1 MAVFEANVGSDTG
14 FAPPNALFDVG
25 KVIQTGQGIQNN
37 QLMMQGK
44 QIDLANANMDQVS
57 RAAAGLLAAYPD
69 EASRAAAYPQAVG
82 LLQAQGLARNAPA
95 QYPGEGALR
104 ALVAQSI
111 PAQTQ
116 AEWLAN
122 IQANKAYST
131 ATGTTTGAGTT
142 TTSGTGTTG
151 TPAAPGTIEPTA
163 IASATAVRD
172 GLIKRGM
179 DPVTATAFAANKLHE
194 SGATLNSGPGDG
206 GVSQGNFMWNGDRNT
221 EYQQLYGH
229 TPQGAPLDEQLDFVM
244 HELNG
249 KESNARDAINE
260 AQGVDGKAAAIS
272 RYYLR
277 PKDVV
282 GETQR
287 RAATALQLQRQIAST
302 AQPGAPGG
310 ATAPDVVTGDATRPD
325 LAPPPP
331 GGTAGIPTPYQ
342 ASGGG
347 IGAVLGGTARAA
359 RPAGAPIVTDQPA
372 GGGVVA
378 GPAGTAVVGQP
389 TPPSAAV
396 PGNVGA
402 INAGIARA
410 GGTPAAVATPE
421 PGWGTA
427 IGQYGPQNQ
436 LAPPPAP
443 PPVAQTPP
451 NAATAPTPPQPGVR
465 QPPQPPQPPPAAPL
479 PPPPQMPVLTA
490 RGLTPQQQAQIDAVA
505 STGRMTVQ
513 QRMAAEQ
520 AFVTQN
526 VQLRQQ
532 AFSDYM
538 QQQQLAVQQGTLS
551 NAQAELNLK
560 TWQAAHPV
568 PTTPRFTGNSEAVW
582 NPGTKQ
588 YEPVT
593 PDNTSLGPHVAGSW
607 GVNNTGQM
615 QFLAGATRPA
625 QGDFTEQAAAYHF
638 DQPIVQAAT
647 TAGQTSQNSL
657 IQLNELADLV
667 NKGQASGP
675 EGPFRKRVAEFME
688 QHGFTPDAIKSWT
701 GMSSGSDADLLQ
713 KLAVATVGAS
723 AKADLGSNVGIQSL
737 HLYEN
742 ANPGM
747 TMLGGAN
754 QKVTNMIRVTRAMQ
768 DDYTQGLQQHFNTN
782 QSSFLHGGGYN
793 EPVSVYNAQ
802 WQQRNNPQIGAAAMG
817 ILNGDEYGSWASR
830 LGGSVQDATNAMKL
844 AVRIDPNAT
853 MNTGHGQ
860 ELVKDVLAR
869 AGTK

>member
-1 MAVFEANVGSDTG
+1 MSGFFSANVTSPFPD
-14 FAPPNALFDVG
+14 PNQLFDAA
-25 KVIQTGQGIQNN
+25 KVANAAQTYQNN
-37 QLMMQGK
+37 QLLMQGR
-44 QIDLANANMDQVS
+44 QLDLTAADHEQVG
-57 RAAAGLLAAYPD
+57 RLAAGLLNEPDLGKRAELYSRGVGVLQSQNLAKYAPPTLPD
-69 EASRAAAYPQAVG
+69 EST
-82 LLQAQGLARNAPA
+82 
-95 QYPGEGALR
+95 LR
-104 ALVAQSI
+104 SLVAQTV

-163 IASATAVRD
+163 LASATAVRD

-194 SGATLNSGPGDG
+194 SGATLDSGPGDG
-206 GVSQGNFMWNGDRNT
+206 GASQGNFMWNGDRNT

-310 ATAPDVVTGDATRPD
+310 ATAPGVAMGDATRPD

-331 GGTAGIPTPYQ
+331 GGTAGIPGAYP
-342 ASGGG
+342 AAGGG
-347 IGAVLGGTARAA
+347 IGAVLGGASRAA
-359 RPAGAPIVTDQPA
+359 RPTGAPVVTDQPA

-378 GPAGTAVVGQP
+378 GPAGAAVVGQP
-389 TPPSAAV
+389 APPSAAV

-410 GGTPAAVATPE
+410 GGTPAAAATPE
-421 PGWGTA
+421 PGWGTV
-427 IGQYGPQNQ
+427 IGSYGPQNQ

-451 NAATAPTPPQPGVR
+451 TAATAPTPPQPGVR

-479 PPPPQMPVLTA
+479 PPPPQMPVLNA

-520 AFVTQN
+520 AFVSQN

-582 NPGTKQ
+582 NPGTKA

-593 PDNTSLGPHVAGSW
+593 PDNTNLGPHVAGSW

-638 DQPIVQAAT
+638 DQPIVQTAT
-647 TAGQTSQNSL
+647 TAGQASQNSL

>member
-1 MAVFEANVGSDTG
+1 MAEFTSSPQVSPTPNV
-14 FAPPNALFDVG
+14 LFDPLMAG
-25 KVIQTGQGIQNN
+25 KQQAQTN
-37 QLMMQGK
+37 QLQMQ
-44 QIDLANANMDQVS
+44 QLDLTAADHEQVG
-57 RAAAGLLAAYPD
+57 RLAAGLLNIKDPAA
-69 EASRAAAYPQAVG
+69 RAQAYAQGVG
-82 LLQAQGLARNAPA
+82 VLQSQGLAKYAPPTLPDE
-95 QYPGEGALR
+95 QSLQM
-104 ALVAQSI
+104 LVSQTI

-116 AEWLAN
+116 AEWLQN
-122 IQANKAYST
+122 LTANKAYTNAGNTAST
-131 ATGTTTGAGTT
+131 AAPGTTTGAAATT
-142 TTSGTGTTG
+142 TTPPGSGVTIGQRQNNPGNLTFAGQPGAQPGQGNRFASFPDMPTGVAATADQLALYQQQHGINTVRG
-151 TPAAPGTIEPTA
+151 AVTRWVSDPKADLTSYIGDISNALGVKPDDPIDLTDPGVQAKFIQAQFPHESAGGGYVLNPADVAKGVQMSAANRGRAVQAPGTA
-163 IASATAVRD
+163 IATA
-172 GLIKRGM
+172 
-179 DPVTATAFAANKLHE
+179 A
-194 SGATLNSGPGDG
+194 
-206 GVSQGNFMWNGDRNT
+206 
-221 EYQQLYGH
+221 
-229 TPQGAPLDEQLDFVM
+229 
-244 HELNG
+244 
-249 KESNARDAINE
+249 
-260 AQGVDGKAAAIS
+260 
-272 RYYLR
+272 
-277 PKDVV
+277 
-282 GETQR
+282 
-287 RAATALQLQRQIAST
+287 
-302 AQPGAPGG
+302 
-310 ATAPDVVTGDATRPD
+310 
-325 LAPPPP
+325 
-331 GGTAGIPTPYQ
+331 
-342 ASGGG
+342 
-347 IGAVLGGTARAA
+347 
-359 RPAGAPIVTDQPA
+359 PA
-372 GGGVVA
+372 GGG
-378 GPAGTAVVGQP
+378 
-389 TPPSAAV
+389 
-396 PGNVGA
+396 
-402 INAGIARA
+402 
-410 GGTPAAVATPE
+410 GTPGSYQVAS
-421 PGWGTA
+421 
-427 IGQYGPQNQ
+427 
-436 LAPPPAP
+436 
-443 PPVAQTPP
+443 
-451 NAATAPTPPQPGVR
+451 TAPTAPPGSTAAPGATTLPPAQTDTTQPPTPAQPGQPQPQPAPATAQPPQPGVR

-479 PPPPQMPVLTA
+479 PPPPQMPVLNGN
-490 RGLTPQQQAQIDAVA
+490 GLTDIQQRQVNAIAANPQNKQPAVA
-505 STGRMTVQ
+505 
-513 QRMAAEQ
+513 AAQQ
-520 AFVTQN
+520 AFVNQN
-526 VQLRQQ
+526 IQLRQQ

-582 NPGTKQ
+582 IPGTKA

-593 PDNTSLGPHVAGSW
+593 PDNMNLGPHVAGSW

-625 QGDFTEQAAAYHF
+625 QGDYQQQEAAYKF
-638 DQPIVQAAT
+638 DQPIVQTAT
-647 TAGQTSQNSL
+647 TAGQASQNSL

-737 HLYEN
+737 HMYEN

-768 DDYTQGLQQHFNTN
+768 DDYTQGLQEHFNTN
-782 QSSFLHGGGYN
+782 QASFLHGGGYN

>member
-1 MAVFEANVGSDTG
+1 MSG
-14 FAPPNALFDVG
+14 FTQHIDSPFPDENILFNSASG
-25 KVIQTGQGIQNN
+25 LTGQQLQKN
-37 QLMMQGK
+37 QLAIQG
-44 QIDLANANMDQVS
+44 QQMDLTAADHEQVG
-57 RAAAGLLAAYPD
+57 RLAAGLLNEPD
-69 EASRAAAYPQAVG
+69 LAKRADLYARGVG
-82 LLQAQGLARNAPA
+82 MLQAQNLAKYAP
-95 QYPGEGALR
+95 PTLPDESTLR
-104 ALVAQSI
+104 SLVSQTI

-116 AEWLAN
+116 AEWLQN
-122 IQANKAYST
+122 LTANKAYTNAGST
-131 ATGTTTGAGTT
+131 
-142 TTSGTGTTG
+142 
-151 TPAAPGTIEPTA
+151 
-163 IASATAVRD
+163 
-172 GLIKRGM
+172 
-179 DPVTATAFAANKLHE
+179 
-194 SGATLNSGPGDG
+194 
-206 GVSQGNFMWNGDRNT
+206 
-221 EYQQLYGH
+221 
-229 TPQGAPLDEQLDFVM
+229 
-244 HELNG
+244 
-249 KESNARDAINE
+249 
-260 AQGVDGKAAAIS
+260 
-272 RYYLR
+272 
-277 PKDVV
+277 
-282 GETQR
+282 
-287 RAATALQLQRQIAST
+287 AST
-302 AQPGAPGG
+302 AAPGG
-310 ATAPDVVTGDATRPD
+310 ASVAPPAAGGPAPFVGSNLPQGVTPDEDQLVRTVYGEARGEPVAGQQAVASVIKTRMGLGKQGVQDVVFAPNQFEAWSDPKNRPGMEALDPNSPQYQSILNTVVRPVMSGQAQDPTGGATNFYNPALQAQLGRSTPGFAQGNQTTIGNHTFFYAGYAPRAATTAAATPATTPVGGGATTAPYTVAST
-325 LAPPPP
+325 APVPPP
-331 GGTAGIPTPYQ
+331 GSTA
-342 ASGGG
+342 
-347 IGAVLGGTARAA
+347 
-359 RPAGAPIVTDQPA
+359 AP
-372 GGGVVA
+372 
-378 GPAGTAVVGQP
+378 
-389 TPPSAAV
+389 
-396 PGNVGA
+396 
-402 INAGIARA
+402 
-410 GGTPAAVATPE
+410 VATTLP
-421 PGWGTA
+421 PAQTDTT
-427 IGQYGPQNQ
+427 Q
-436 LAPPPAP
+436 PPAP
-443 PPVAQTPP
+443 TAAAPAP
-451 NAATAPTPPQPGVR
+451 ATAQPPQPGVR
-465 QPPQPPQPPPAAPL
+465 QPPQPPRPPPAAPL
-479 PPPPQMPVLTA
+479 PPPPQMPVLNA
-490 RGLTPQQQAQIDAVA
+490 NGLTDIQQRQVNALAANSQNKQPAVA
-505 STGRMTVQ
+505 
-513 QRMAAEQ
+513 AAQQ
-520 AFVTQN
+520 AFVNQN
-526 VQLRQQ
+526 IQLRQQ

-582 NPGTKQ
+582 NPGTKA

-593 PDNTSLGPHVAGSW
+593 PDNTNLGPHVAGSW

-638 DQPIVQAAT
+638 DQPIVQTAT
-647 TAGQTSQNSL
+647 TAGQASQNSL

-768 DDYTQGLQQHFNTN
+768 DDYTQGLQEHFNTN
-782 QSSFLHGGGYN
+782 QASFLHGGGYN

-844 AVRIDPNAT
+844 AVRINPNAT